1 MCSQNSR
8 HRTANYEL
16 VAYSLNR
23 AQLPLAQ
30 CSDTARSSAAIT
42 ARLHTHY
49 TALARLNAASDV
61 TIHHTVYYG
70 EYMYVHV
77 ATFEY
82 SEPVRRT
89 PISSQLQN
97 AR

>member
-23 AQLPLAQ
+23 AQLPRAQ

-61 TIHHTVYYG
+61 ITHHTVYYG
-70 EYMYVHV
+70 DYMYVHV
-77 ATFEY
+77 AT
-82 SEPVRRT
+82 
-89 PISSQLQN
+89 
-97 AR
+97 